1 MKKAIIRILVAL
13 FVIVVV
19 AVVAVGLFLDSAIKK
34 GVETVGPKITKV
46 DIKLNGVS
54 LSLLSGSGKVN
65 GLVIGNPEG
74 YKTPQ
79 AISVGSASVAVKIGS
94 VWSDKIVVRSVRVEA
109 PDITLEGGLGG
120 NNLSKILDNVNEFT
134 GGSSSDKKYEV
145 DEFLITGAKLH
156 LSLTGMGGRALP
168 ILLPNIHLADLG
180 KDSNGITLAELTKKV
195 MQAVLAG
202 TTKAAAGAVTDLGKG
217 AANAAV
223 GAGKTATES
232 VGKAAKG
239 IGGLFKK

>member
-168 ILLPNIHLADLG
+168 ILLPNIHLTDLG